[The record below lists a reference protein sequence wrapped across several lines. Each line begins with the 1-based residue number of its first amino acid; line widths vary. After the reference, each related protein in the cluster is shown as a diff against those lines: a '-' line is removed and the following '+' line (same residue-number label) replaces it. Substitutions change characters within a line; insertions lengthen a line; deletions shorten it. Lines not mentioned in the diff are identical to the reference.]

1 MDGLGKAWSR
11 MEGVGSMVA
20 DMQRAGWSQED
31 GIMQINEISLPC
43 WVSFHLFFCFWR
55 QVLRSFIHNLP
66 KDPPISKGPPP
77 TTTFLGSPKAD
88 RKFYMHPSLF
98 FRQVKISLSLSPA
111 FLAHSLCKGYFFPA
125 GSDIFGMMEWQ
136 SPQITDCQSFWV
148 PLQSCPPP
156 FLGCLYPL
164 SPFLPTLLFIRI

>member
-31 GIMQINEISLPC
+31 GIVQINEISLPC

-55 QVLRSFIHNLP
+55 QMLRSFIHNLP
-66 KDPPISKGPPP
+66 EDPPISKGHPP
-77 TTTFLGSPKAD
+77 THSFLGSPKAN

-98 FRQVKISLSLSPA
+98 FPQVKISLSLPPT
-111 FLAHSLCKGYFFPA
+111 FLAHSLCK
-125 GSDIFGMMEWQ
+125 
-136 SPQITDCQSFWV
+136 
-148 PLQSCPPP
+148 
-156 FLGCLYPL
+156 
-164 SPFLPTLLFIRI
+164 

>member
-31 GIMQINEISLPC
+31 GIVQINEISLPC

-55 QVLRSFIHNLP
+55 QMLRSFIHNLP
-66 KDPPISKGPPP
+66 EDPPISKGHPH
-77 TTTFLGSPKAD
+77 THSFLGSPKAD

-98 FRQVKISLSLSPA
+98 FPQVKISLSLSPT
-111 FLAHSLCKGYFFPA
+111 FLAHALCKGYFFFCCLRHIWDDGTA
-125 GSDIFGMMEWQ
+125 KSQDHR
-136 SPQITDCQSFWV
+136 SPV
-148 PLQSCPPP
+148 
-156 FLGCLYPL
+156 
-164 SPFLPTLLFIRI
+164 LFIPFSELFSSFLRLPVSIVTFPPHPAFHT